1 MLHQSAER
9 RATRA
14 TSSTRGAKNKGKTM
28 TSTADYKAL
37 EAKYY
42 MQVVRRMPPVL
53 VRGEGTK
60 VFDND
65 GNEFLDFTAG
75 WAVLNLGHSHPAVT
89 KAIQEQ
95 AGAILQMS
103 NLFYTVPQ
111 LSLAQTIVDNSDV
124 DRVFFC
130 NSGAEANEGAA
141 KLARKWGKL
150 KLSGAHEI
158 ITTLNSFHGRTQAM
172 MAATG
177 QPAYQDNWRPLMPG
191 FVNVPYNDL
200 QAIKDAYV
208 EGRTCAVMLEPV
220 QGEGGVNM
228 PDPGYLKDVMD
239 FCHEKDILFM
249 LDEVQT
255 GMGRLG
261 TLFGYQQFDGVEPDV
276 MTLGKAVG
284 AGAPLGAFTCKEFCS
299 VLEPGDHGSTFGGNA
314 LTTAAGAAAAT
325 VMVEEDVPAKSLKTS
340 AYLFGKLNSLK
351 EKHPFITEVRGMG
364 LLVGMEMSKDIAA
377 PTVGE
382 ALDNGL
388 LLNAVRPNTIRFM
401 PPLTVS
407 EAEIDKAIDILDA
420 ALEKTSAE

>member
-1 MLHQSAER
+1 MTSSAE
-9 RATRA
+9 
-14 TSSTRGAKNKGKTM
+14 
-28 TSTADYKAL
+28 YKEL

-65 GNEFLDFTAG
+65 GNEYLDFTAG

-95 AGAILQMS
+95 AGKILQMS

-111 LSLAQTIVDNSDV
+111 LSLAKTIVDNSAV

-150 KLSGAHEI
+150 KLNGAVEI

-191 FVNVPYNDL
+191 FSNVPYNDL
-200 QAIKDAYV
+200 DAIKAAYKP
-208 EGRTCAVMLEPV
+208 ESTCAVLLEPV

-228 PDPGYLKDVMD
+228 PDDGYLKAVMD
-239 FCHEKDILFM
+239 FCHEKNILFM

-261 TLFGYQQFDGVEPDV
+261 TLFGYQRFEGVEPDV
-276 MTLGKAVG
+276 MTLGKALG

-325 VMVEEDVPAKSLKTS
+325 VMVDENVPEKSLEASNHLVGRLT
-340 AYLFGKLNSLK
+340 ALK
-351 EKHPFITEVRGMG
+351 EKYDFIKEIRGMG
-364 LLVGMEMSKDIAA
+364 LLIGFEMTKDIAG
-377 PTVGE
+377 PTVAE
-382 ALDNGL
+382 CLDNGL
-388 LLNAVRPNTIRFM
+388 LLNAVRPNTLRFM
-401 PPLTVS
+401 PPLTVTN
-407 EAEIDKAIDILDA
+407 EELDKAIDIVDA
-420 ALEKTSAE
+420 ALAKTSAG